1 MFLTFR
7 HILPFSIPIFHP
19 SDLKD
24 YVPLRFEFERDF
36 LDDFIRDFFGRTDD
50 SIKRRSKPSNHSIE
64 F

>member
-24 YVPLRFEFERDF
+24 YVFLRFEFERDF
-36 LDDFIRDFFGRTDD
+36 LD
-50 SIKRRSKPSNHSIE
+50 
-64 F
+64 